1 MTKKG
6 FFEKGVFLMEFYC
19 FSVPDSDK
27 ANAPLKILELVEQT
41 DEYEVYD
48 VMDNSEFVVGKVKVY
63 LDKDVLAGGERLLG
77 CRCDAYYIPE
87 RTFYDRNFC
96 VFEVIEGFEMYKMWC
111 RASYDS
117 TAAQK
122 EVTDDTPH
130 LIPTVD
136 LETGDIYDVDG
147 DNYVWVDG
155 KKTNMWFTEDGTL
168 IKPRT
173 EFEEG
178 QEDQGD
184 QGVQEGEGVQGV
196 QEEEVA
202 AKGFDSVVGMEEL
215 KQQLRDEVL
224 WPMQHKELMEQY
236 RLHPL
241 NGMLLYGPP
250 GCGKTYIAQKFAEET
265 GMSFEFIRAADV
277 TAHFM
282 HQTAGNIKE
291 LFDRA
296 RQKAPCILCIDEID
310 SLVPDRSQVGLE
322 SGAADVHES
331 VNEFLSHMNNCSKDG
346 VFVIG
351 STNCPNSLDPALLR
365 TGRMDKIIYV
375 GMPDEDSRKAL
386 IEYYLKDRPQDEDID
401 TLELARLA
409 DGMNASDIEFMIN
422 SVALKAAMAQ
432 APISFES
439 LVEQAKTQ
447 RRSVYIPKETETE
460 KTSPAYTKVM
470 GFGFTQTESNKGP
483 VKKSCA

>member
-1 MTKKG
+1 MKKRFVEG
-6 FFEKGVFLMEFYC
+6 FYLLEQWCYL
-19 FSVPDSDK
+19 VPGSMAK
-27 ANAPLKILELVEQT
+27 AVPLLIGNLIEQT
-41 DEYEVYD
+41 EEYEIYEVTD
-48 VMDNSEFVVGKVKVY
+48 CLMGFPCTIKVY
-63 LDKDVLAGGERLLG
+63 LDPNVKPGGSRMLG
-77 CRCDAYYIPE
+77 LYGCAEIP
-87 RTFYDRNFC
+87 
-96 VFEVIEGFEMYKMWC
+96 K
-111 RASYDS
+111 YDS
-117 TAAQK
+117 TRKNLYVFEIIDCK
-122 EVTDDTPH
+122 ENYQLVKDMNATNCCTDDTDAVQSLSCETDP
-130 LIPTVD
+130 LLTERTD
-136 LETGDIYDVDG
+136 EETGITYQVDDKG
-147 DNYVWVDG
+147 YVWEDG
-155 KKTNMWFTEDGTL
+155 KNTNMWFTQDGKL

-173 EFEEG
+173 EFEEVQGG
-178 QEDQGD
+178 Q
-184 QGVQEGEGVQGV
+184 GVQGV
-196 QEEEVA
+196 QEEEVV
-202 AKGFDSVVGMEEL
+202 AKGFDCVVGMEEL
-215 KQQLRDEVL
+215 KQQLRNEVL

-250 GCGKTYIAQKFAEET
+250 GCGKTYIAQKFAEESN
-265 GMSFEFIRAADV
+265 MNFELITAADV
-277 TAHFM
+277 TAHYM
-282 HQTAGNIKE
+282 HQTSGRIKE
-291 LFDRA
+291 MFENA
-296 RQKAPCILCIDEID
+296 RMKAPCVLCIDEID

-351 STNCPNSLDPALLR
+351 STNCPYSLDPALLR

-386 IEYYLKDRPQDEDID
+386 LEYYLKDRPQDEDID

-422 SVALKAAMAQ
+422 SVAMKAAMAQ

-439 LVEQAKTQ
+439 LAEQAKTQ

-470 GFGFTQTESNKGP
+470 GFGFTQAESNKGQ

>member
-1 MTKKG
+1 MTKG
-6 FFEKGVFLMEFYC
+6 FFEKGDFLMEFWC
-19 FSVPDSDK
+19 AGVPDSDK

-77 CRCDAYYIPE
+77 CRCDAYSILE
-87 RTFYDRNFC
+87 KTFCDRNFC

-130 LIPTVD
+130 LVPTVD
-136 LETGDIYDVDG
+136 LETGDIYDVDLY
-147 DNYVWVDG
+147 NYVWVDG
-155 KKTNMWFTEDGTL
+155 KRTNMWFTEDGTL

-173 EFEEG
+173 DFEG
-178 QEDQGD
+178 VQN
-184 QGVQEGEGVQGV
+184 GVQEEVQSDV
-196 QEEEVA
+196 QEDTQEEEVA
-202 AKGFDSVVGMEEL
+202 AKGFDCVVGMEEL

-250 GCGKTYIAQKFAEET
+250 GCGKTYIAQKFAEESN
-265 GMSFEFIRAADV
+265 MNFELVTAADV
-277 TAHFM
+277 TAHFI
-282 HQTAGNIKE
+282 HQTAGKIREMFEN
-291 LFDRA
+291 A
-296 RQKAPCILCIDEID
+296 RKKAPCILCIDEID

-322 SGAADVHES
+322 SGAVDVHES

-346 VFVIG
+346 IFVVG
-351 STNCPNSLDPALLR
+351 TSNSPYSIDPALLR

-375 GMPDEDSRKAL
+375 GLPNEESRKAL
-386 IEYYLKDRPQDEDID
+386 IEFYLKDRPQDEGID
-401 TLELARLA
+401 TSELARLA
-409 DGMNASDIEFMIN
+409 DGMNASDIEFLVN

-432 APISFES
+432 AAISFDA
-439 LVEQAKTQ
+439 LAEQAKTQ
-447 RRSVYIPKETETE
+447 RRSVYIPKETESE
-460 KTSPAYTKVM
+460 KAMPAYTKVM
-470 GFGFTQTESNKGP
+470 GFGFSQPESGKGKI
-483 VKKSCA
+483 KKSCA